1 MIKKITSLKDIRLQD
16 ILNTERLNRTI
27 QNIQDSLKK
36 WDEKLMKEAIIA
48 GLKVQTRLGSKEAK
62 KELKRYNIRDREKQ
76 IIRARRR
83 QQLLRENQDRSN
95 NWKRM
100 HGLSATRKNGS
111 KTKQS
116 IAGTRQKGIETKK
129 TLW

>member
-76 IIRARRR
+76 IIRASGGSSCYVRTRTGVITG
-83 QQLLRENQDRSN
+83 REYMDCQPQE
-95 NWKRM
+95 KTVAK
-100 HGLSATRKNGS
+100 LSKV
-111 KTKQS
+111 
-116 IAGTRQKGIETKK
+116 
-129 TLW
+129 

>member
-16 ILNTERLNRTI
+16 ILDTERLNRTI

-36 WDEKLMKEAIIA
+36 WDEKIMKEAIIA

-95 NWKRM
+95 NWKRI
-100 HGLSATRKNGS
+100 
-111 KTKQS
+111 QS

>member
-48 GLKVQTRLGSKEAK
+48 GLKVQTRLGSKERIK
-62 KELKRYNIRDREKQ
+62 TVQHKRQ
-76 IIRARRR
+76 
-83 QQLLRENQDRSN
+83 
-95 NWKRM
+95 
-100 HGLSATRKNGS
+100 RKADHTS
-111 KTKQS
+111 QAAAAVVT
-116 IAGTRQKGIETKK
+116 
-129 TLW
+129 